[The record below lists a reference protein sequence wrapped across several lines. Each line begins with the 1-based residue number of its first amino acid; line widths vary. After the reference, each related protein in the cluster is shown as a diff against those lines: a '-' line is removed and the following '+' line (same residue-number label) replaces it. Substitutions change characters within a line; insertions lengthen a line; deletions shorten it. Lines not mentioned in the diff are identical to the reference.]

1 MAMPDPEQAPIQV
14 STAIGD
20 FEFTSAKP
28 SLPRDIG
35 YVAGTPYGAVI
46 PGEARL
52 YWSEDYVTWHG
63 TNLLRHQPW
72 LTTDG
77 EDLVGFGDGFTRYA
91 WDGEGWVEG
100 VSVDFPGV
108 TQDIAFGPN
117 GAVALVDST
126 IYHATNGIDFV
137 EVEHGPEPGDGA
149 GLCTEAP
156 PSFAGDGIGPILV
169 TEAGYVILG
178 SPDATWD
185 SRAAQ
190 LCEPLAWFS
199 TDGNVWELRTPESPF
214 GSRVSVWDIVG
225 FGGRFVAIGSPW
237 DEPATN
243 VWVSDDGIDWRPV
256 EVPQLGSALGIAGSE
271 LGWFLSGQ
279 TTTHYGDSTL
289 AVDMWFSANGEVW
302 DGPYPAPQG
311 LLWVFFRHEPSAGTD
326 AFVSVNGTHDGMVIG
341 RLEE

>member
-1 MAMPDPEQAPIQV
+1 MKPDQLREYPVVISLPIQW
-14 STAIGD
+14 GD
-20 FEFTSAKP
+20 
-28 SLPRDIG
+28 
-35 YVAGTPYGAVI
+35 
-46 PGEARL
+46 
-52 YWSEDYVTWHG
+52 
-63 TNLLRHQPW
+63 
-72 LTTDG
+72 
-77 EDLVGFGDGFTRYA
+77 
-91 WDGEGWVEG
+91 
-100 VSVDFPGV
+100 
-108 TQDIAFGPN
+108 QDAFGHVN
-117 GAVALVDST
+117 NTVAIRWFESSRIAYIET
-126 IYHATNGIDFV
+126 SKMGQMM
-137 EVEHGPEPGDGA
+137 EA
-149 GLCTEAP
+149 G
-156 PSFAGDGIGPILV
+156 GIGPILV

-178 SPDATWD
+178 SPGATWD
-185 SRAAQ
+185 SPASQ

-214 GSRVSVWDIVG
+214 GSRASVWDIAG

-256 EVPQLGSALGIAGSE
+256 EVPQLGSVMGITGSE